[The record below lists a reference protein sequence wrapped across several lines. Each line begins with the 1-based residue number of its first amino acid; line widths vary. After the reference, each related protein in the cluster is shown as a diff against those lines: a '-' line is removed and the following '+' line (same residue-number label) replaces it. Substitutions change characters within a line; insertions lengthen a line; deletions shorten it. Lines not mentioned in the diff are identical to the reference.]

1 MLFFRYFSAF
11 CHLDM
16 NIGEIK
22 ISHKRNS
29 VAWTWEQKISDDDQK
44 IYFSNA
50 KTQSFYFEIKIN
62 AVLM

>member
-1 MLFFRYFSAF
+1 
-11 CHLDM
+11 M